1 MMKRVKA
8 LLAALSAACIF
19 AGCGGAFA
27 AERVYILPSTTN
39 AKAPKGNVFQL
50 KGNNNKYIL
59 LDSTEEGYF
68 VLSEKFCT
76 LRSYSRDGN
85 AVAFDPENENSIA
98 YWLNNDYLNDT
109 ALSGRLPQ
117 VMLDNLVECE
127 YVTEGGGDFVDFKSD
142 YTVKCKVVLLSQTEW
157 SKYNS
162 KFGYADD
169 ASSGFWFLRT
179 VRALTGAPLVAS
191 VNAPNSGL
199 TVEGRWTSVIGIRPA
214 FYLSADFFSKASL
227 DMENTGDVVKSVVRK
242 EYDIKML
249 KKVYTDEEMSAVFDT
264 DIAPAA
270 EVVRISG
277 RGIVGETV
285 TGRYEF
291 VSLDERS
298 EDGTLIQWQRSA
310 DKKVWSTILG
320 ADTCEYV
327 PAENDVG
334 YYIRMKVSPM
344 TAAMAGESYVS
355 VPLACK
361 IRAISKP
368 RAANVTVVSAGAVKP
383 GDILDATYSFYDE
396 NRDICSETEYVWE
409 SRRGDVTETVG
420 NTRYFRPSG
429 SEAGKYVRVGVIP
442 KKRTSS
448 ADGRKTVCGDIAY
461 SDWGWVENLPAAVNV
476 GIVRNMNLTI
486 SASKTDGTISVKSA
500 AVPAGQSERLTAQY
514 ELEESGGYEIVCEWQ
529 GSDSEYGA
537 YGCIEENSGTLEIQP
552 DKAMWVR
559 AKVYTR
565 NAAGRGRAAYS
576 APVLI
581 GADVGNAPGGEYTL
595 TQGLTGGKRYEI
607 WILNDAG
614 KGSYAYSFKIEG
626 DNIPQLTSERYLIK
640 SIDRETGRTVIG
652 TLTGER
658 YSGDACFKAGEISP
672 ASDMMLTISDAL
684 TTAAVGGDFPITRA
698 RVFVVEK

>member
-1 MMKRVKA
+1 M
-8 LLAALSAACIF
+8 
-19 AGCGGAFA
+19 
-27 AERVYILPSTTN
+27 
-39 AKAPKGNVFQL
+39 
-50 KGNNNKYIL
+50 
-59 LDSTEEGYF
+59 
-68 VLSEKFCT
+68 
-76 LRSYSRDGN
+76 
-85 AVAFDPENENSIA
+85 
-98 YWLNNDYLNDT
+98 
-109 ALSGRLPQ
+109 
-117 VMLDNLVECE
+117 
-127 YVTEGGGDFVDFKSD
+127 
-142 YTVKCKVVLLSQTEW
+142 
-157 SKYNS
+157 
-162 KFGYADD
+162 
-169 ASSGFWFLRT
+169 
-179 VRALTGAPLVAS
+179 
-191 VNAPNSGL
+191 
-199 TVEGRWTSVIGIRPA
+199 
-214 FYLSADFFSKASL
+214 
-227 DMENTGDVVKSVVRK
+227 
-242 EYDIKML
+242 
-249 KKVYTDEEMSAVFDT
+249 
-264 DIAPAA
+264 
-270 EVVRISG
+270 
-277 RGIVGETV
+277 
-285 TGRYEF
+285 
-291 VSLDERS
+291 
-298 EDGTLIQWQRSA
+298 
-310 DKKVWSTILG
+310 
-320 ADTCEYV
+320 
-327 PAENDVG
+327 
-334 YYIRMKVSPM
+334 
-344 TAAMAGESYVS
+344 
-355 VPLACK
+355 
-361 IRAISKP
+361 
-368 RAANVTVVSAGAVKP
+368 
-383 GDILDATYSFYDE
+383 DATYSFYDE

-461 SDWGWVENLPAAVNV
+461 SDWVCVENLPAAVNV

-514 ELEESGGYEIVCEWQ
+514 ELEESGDYEIVCEWQ

-581 GADVGNAPGGEYTL
+581 GADAGEAPDGEYTL
-595 TQGLTGGKRYEI
+595 TQRLTGGKRYEI

-672 ASDMMLTISDAL
+672 AADTTLTISDAL
-684 TTAAVGGDFPITRA
+684 TTAAFGGDFPITRA